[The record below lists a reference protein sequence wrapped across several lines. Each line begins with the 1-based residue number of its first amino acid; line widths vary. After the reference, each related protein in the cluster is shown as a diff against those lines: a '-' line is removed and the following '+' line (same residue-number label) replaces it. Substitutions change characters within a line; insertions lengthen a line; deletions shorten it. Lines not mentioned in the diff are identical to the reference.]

1 VPETSTT
8 SADAAAEGR
17 VEAEEEQLEQWEV
30 HKGSFV
36 YANAEQEGEP
46 IGRLD
51 PTHNED
57 HEVRLTGS
65 RHPPG
70 SGWLRLPYILEKSAS
85 HSHCSD
91 GNQTMQ
97 VVAGARS
104 VVNGRGSLMVQL
116 HIDQSAR
123 GSRWPRFR
131 WVGAANGGGG
141 GGGGGGTAAG
151 GMVEGG
157 LVDVSWAVATKPNG
171 AQLLQRL

>member
-1 VPETSTT
+1 VSHSCACIESPCLRHCGHGAPIGVPETSTP

-70 SGWLRLPYILEKSAS
+70 SG
-85 HSHCSD
+85 
-91 GNQTMQ
+91 
-97 VVAGARS
+97 
-104 VVNGRGSLMVQL
+104 
-116 HIDQSAR
+116 
-123 GSRWPRFR
+123 
-131 WVGAANGGGG
+131 
-141 GGGGGGTAAG
+141 
-151 GMVEGG
+151 
-157 LVDVSWAVATKPNG
+157 
-171 AQLLQRL
+171 